1 MKSQRIIKALALSLA
16 SALALTI
23 VGVQSA
29 YAAQPTAL
37 DSLASLQSAHVAEGA
52 DSPTRVWPSST
63 TMVPGQSLPF
73 YAAVGSYVFEV
84 GMAHWT
90 SSNESVATV
99 DRNNRVTAM
108 GVGEA
113 EITVSHMD
121 HEIPSATA
129 HVHVRSVSEE
139 VGIELSETSVSLA
152 AGRSALVNAL
162 LAPSLQGSSVTWSVE
177 PSSLGELVTVD
188 NAPAVTL
195 HAANVGGTGKLT
207 ARVATGA
214 GQTKEVSI
222 PVVVNQTSAA
232 DFVVDEK
239 GVLTAY
245 NGEAVDF
252 AIPDGVTEI
261 APSVFAG
268 MEVENVWVPASVRTI
283 GEMAFLK
290 SGLKTIAFQD
300 DEASPSQLTTLGPRA
315 FGYTN
320 LERIELPRSV
330 VMLGKGLF
338 YGAPMKTVS
347 FGPNIAAGQLE
358 GASINASTLT
368 HIDIDPANVNYES
381 VDGVLYSRSPRG
393 LVFFPRDKEYAGTY
407 EVLEGTE
414 SIGVG
419 AFAGAQITSVAF
431 PSSLRTVGAA
441 AFYESRLTSV
451 SLPDGCESV
460 GESSFSYM
468 DNLQTVDLGGTR
480 SIDQYAFSFNSN
492 LTEVNFRQD
501 LNRLTEIG
509 EGAFKSPG
517 LSSVMLPD
525 SVETIGR
532 DAFATGALTSIHL
545 GRDLVSV
552 ERSAF
557 GSNPQLATVT
567 LSPGN
572 SHYFID
578 GGGLYKK
585 GEAGQSLVIVP
596 PASSVTEFVVLAG
609 TNEIGPHAFEDVAT
623 LTRVVL
629 PDGLTTIGANAFN
642 GCTHLV
648 DLVIPD
654 SVEVVDTAA
663 GSGPVSIEYG
673 SQVREFRVTGSW
685 GYMPAHVIVR
695 GGVNATF
702 DFFTHYE
709 PESGESIF
717 FGEGVASVSFHCTVP
732 RVVVLPSSV
741 THFQIVR
748 PHYARCKTDPEV
760 YLAAPEGSELWASV
774 SDAMWEGGIAR
785 ENLHPYT
792 SPAVSLSGVGVVA
805 ARDGFKVDAQAGI
818 PATVSVSVSGGVP
831 KGRQVRVV
839 QINAEGRESVLQDWS
854 DMPESDG
861 VDTASM
867 NVTVAP
873 ASVGVRLRVDARDA
887 SYRVSSAVLL
897 FGEAPEPEPTPTP
910 DPTPEPTPDPTPE
923 PTPTPDPTPEPTPT
937 PDPVPDPSPE
947 PTPQVGQWIS
957 DARGW
962 WYRNADGSYP
972 ANEARVIGG
981 STYRFG
987 ADGYMRTGWVGESGS
1002 WYYHVASGAQVT
1014 GWAQIGSSWYYLAPN
1029 TGAMVT
1035 GWLRLG
1041 ETWYY
1046 LDASGAMV
1054 TGWLRQGS
1062 SWYYLEP
1069 ATGAMATGWVQV
1081 GSTWYYLSPANG
1093 AMHTG
1098 WLSEGGHWY
1107 YLQSGSG
1114 AMATGWL
1121 RIWGTW
1127 YHFADN
1133 GQLIS

>member
-37 DSLASLQSAHVAEGA
+37 DSLASLQSAHVTEDAP
-52 DSPTRVWPSST
+52 SPTRVWPSST

-73 YAAVGSYVFEV
+73 YAAAGPYVFED
-84 GMAHWT
+84 GMAYWT
-90 SSNESVATV
+90 SSNKSVATV
-99 DRNNRVTAM
+99 DDSGRVTAVD
-108 GVGEA
+108 VGEA
-113 EITVSHMD
+113 EITVSGLD
-121 HEIPSATA
+121 DNIPSATA

-162 LAPSLQGSSVTWSVE
+162 LAPSLQVGSVTWSVE

-188 NAPAVTL
+188 NGPAVTL
-195 HAANVGGTGKLT
+195 HAANGGGTGKLT

-222 PVVVNQTSAA
+222 PVVVNQASAA

-261 APSVFAG
+261 APSVFSG

-283 GEMAFLK
+283 GEKAFFA
-290 SGLKTIAFQD
+290 SGLKAIAFQD
-300 DEASPSQLTTLGPRA
+300 DEASPSQLTTLGSSA
-315 FGYTN
+315 FGYTK

-330 VMLGKGLF
+330 VLLGQGLF
-338 YGAPMKTVS
+338 DGVSMKTVS

-358 GASINASTLT
+358 GASINAWTLT
-368 HIDIDPANVNYES
+368 HIDVDPANVNYES
-381 VDGVLYSRSPRG
+381 VDDVLYSRNPRRLVLFPRG
-393 LVFFPRDKEYAGTY
+393 KEYVGTY

-414 SIGVG
+414 SIGAW
-419 AFAGAQITSVAF
+419 AFRGAQITSVAF
-431 PSSLRTVGAA
+431 PSSLRTVGSR
-441 AFYESRLTSV
+441 AFEQSGLTSV

-460 GESSFSYM
+460 GESSFAYM

-480 SIDQYAFSFNSN
+480 SIDKNAFTFNRN

-509 EGAFKSPG
+509 EGAFEAVG

-532 DAFATGALTSIHL
+532 DAFAYNRTLASIHL
-545 GRDLVSV
+545 GAALVSV

-557 GSNPQLATVT
+557 EWDPQLASVT
-567 LSPGN
+567 LSPGS

-596 PASSVTEFVVLAG
+596 PASSVTEFVVPAG
-609 TNEIGPHAFEDVAT
+609 TNEIGPQAFEDVAT

-629 PDGLTTIGANAFN
+629 PDGLTTIGANAFK
-642 GCTHLV
+642 GCAHLV

-673 SQVREFRVTGSW
+673 SQVREFRLAGSW
-685 GYMPAHVIVR
+685 ANMPAHVIVR
-695 GGVNATF
+695 GGVNASF
-702 DFFTHYE
+702 DFDSNSN
-709 PESGESIF
+709 PEYGESIF
-717 FGEGVASVSFHCTVP
+717 FGEGVASVSFRGSVP

-748 PHYARCKTDPEV
+748 PLYFRWETDTEV

-774 SDAMWEGGIAR
+774 SDAMQKGGIAR

-805 ARDGFKVDAQAGI
+805 VRDGFKVDAQAGI

-897 FGEAPEPEPTPTP
+897 FGEAHEPDPTPEPTPDPTP

-923 PTPTPDPTPEPTPT
+923 PTPEPT

-987 ADGYMRTGWVGESGS
+987 ADGYMRTGWVVESGS
-1002 WYYHVASGAQVT
+1002 WYYHIASGAQAT

-1029 TGAMVT
+1029 TGAMAT

-1054 TGWLRQGS
+1054 TGWLSQGS
-1062 SWYYLEP
+1062 SWYYLVSGS
-1069 ATGAMATGWVQV
+1069 GAMATGWAHIG
-1081 GSTWYYLSPANG
+1081 GSWYYLSPATG
-1093 AMHTG
+1093 AMHSG
-1098 WLSEGGHWY
+1098 WLQEGGHWY

-1121 RIWGTW
+1121 KIWGTW

>member
-52 DSPTRVWPSST
+52 DRPTRVWPSST

-73 YAAVGSYVFEV
+73 YAATGAHVFEYSE
-84 GMAHWT
+84 ASWT
-90 SSNESVATV
+90 SSDHSVADV
-99 DRNNRVTAM
+99 DRNGRVTAV

-113 EITVSHMD
+113 EITVSHMYD
-121 HEIPSATA
+121 KMIPSATA

-162 LAPSLQGSSVTWSVE
+162 LAPSLQEGSVTWSVE

-195 HAANVGGTGKLT
+195 RAANVGGTGKLT

-222 PVVVNQTSAA
+222 PVVVNQASAA

-261 APSVFAG
+261 APSVFSG

-283 GEMAFLK
+283 GEKAFFK

-300 DEASPSQLTTLGPRA
+300 DEASPSQLTTLGPSA

-338 YGAPMKTVS
+338 YDTPMKTVS

-358 GASINASTLT
+358 GASINRLTLT
-368 HIDIDPANVNYES
+368 HIDVDPANVNYES
-381 VDGVLYSRSPRG
+381 VDDVLYSRSPRS
-393 LVFFPRDKEYAGTY
+393 LVLFPRGKEYVGTY

-419 AFAGAQITSVAF
+419 AFLNAQITSVAF

-460 GESSFSYM
+460 GESSFAYM

-480 SIDQYAFSFNSN
+480 SIDQYAFQFSSN
-492 LTEVNFRQD
+492 LTEVNFHQD

-509 EGAFKSPG
+509 ERAFQGTG
-517 LSSVMLPD
+517 LSSVTVPD
-525 SVETIGR
+525 SVETIGGY
-532 DAFATGALTSIHL
+532 AFMTGALTSIHL
-545 GRDLVSV
+545 GAALVSV
-552 ERSAF
+552 EHSAF
-557 GSNPQLATVT
+557 EGNPQLATVT

-578 GGGLYKK
+578 GGGLFKK

-596 PASSVTEFVVLAG
+596 PASSVTEFVVPAG

-629 PDGLTTIGANAFN
+629 PDGLTTIGSNAFN

-654 SVEVVDTAA
+654 SVEVVDATA

-709 PESGESIF
+709 SESGESIF

-897 FGEAPEPEPTPTP
+897 FGEAPEPDPTP
-910 DPTPEPTPDPTPE
+910 DPTPEPTPEPTPDPTPE
-923 PTPTPDPTPEPTPT
+923 PTPDPT

-947 PTPQVGQWIS
+947 PTPQVGQWVS
-957 DARGW
+957 DAHGW
-962 WYRNADGSYP
+962 WYRNADGTYP

-987 ADGYMRTGWVGESGS
+987 ADGYMRTGWVVESGS
-1002 WYYHVASGAQVT
+1002 WYYHIASGAQAT

-1041 ETWYY
+1041 ETWYH

-1054 TGWLRQGS
+1054 TGWLSQGS
-1062 SWYYLEP
+1062 SWYYLVSGS
-1069 ATGAMATGWVQV
+1069 GAMATGWAHIG
-1081 GSTWYYLSPANG
+1081 GSWYYLSPATG

-1098 WLSEGGHWY
+1098 WLQEGGHWY

-1121 RIWGTW
+1121 KIWGTW

>member
-29 YAAQPTAL
+29 YAAQITAL
-37 DSLASLQSAHVAEGA
+37 NSLDSLQSAHVTEGA
-52 DSPTRVWPSST
+52 DRPTRVWPSSA
-63 TMVPGQSLPF
+63 TMAPGQSLPF
-73 YAAVGSYVFEV
+73 YAAVGPYVFEDGAAV
-84 GMAHWT
+84 WK
-90 SSNESVATV
+90 SSNKSVATV
-99 DRNNRVTAM
+99 DDAGRVTAV

-113 EITVSHMD
+113 EITVSHLD
-121 HEIPSATA
+121 DAIASATA

-162 LAPSLQGSSVTWSVE
+162 VAPSLQEDSVTWSVE

-188 NAPAVTL
+188 NGPAVTL

-222 PVVVNQTSAA
+222 PVVVNQASAA

-261 APSVFAG
+261 APSVFSRT
-268 MEVENVWVPASVRTI
+268 EVENVWVPASVRTI
-283 GEMAFLK
+283 GEKAFFA

-300 DEASPSQLTTLGPRA
+300 DEASPSQLTTLGPSA
-315 FGYTN
+315 FGYTK

-330 VMLGKGLF
+330 VLLGQELF
-338 YGAPMKTVS
+338 DGTPMKTAS

-358 GASINASTLT
+358 GASIDAMTLT
-368 HIDIDPANVNYES
+368 HIDVDPANVNYES
-381 VDGVLYSRSPRG
+381 VDGVLYSRNPRR
-393 LVFFPRDKEYAGTY
+393 LVLFPREKEYAGTY

-414 SIGVG
+414 SIGAG

-431 PSSLRTVGAA
+431 PSSLRTVGSH
-441 AFYESRLTSV
+441 AFYGSRLTSV

-460 GESSFSYM
+460 GESSFAYM
-468 DNLQTVDLGGTR
+468 GNLQTVDLGGTR
-480 SIDQYAFSFNSN
+480 SIDARAFTFDSN

-509 EGAFKSPG
+509 EGAFEIVG

-532 DAFATGALTSIHL
+532 DAFSRNRTLASIHL
-545 GRDLVSV
+545 GAALVSV

-557 GSNPQLATVT
+557 EWDPQLASVT
-567 LSPGN
+567 LSPGS

-585 GEAGQSLVIVP
+585 GEAGQSLVFVP
-596 PASSVTEFVVLAG
+596 PASSATEFVVSAG
-609 TNEIGPHAFEDVAT
+609 TNEIGPQAFEDVAA

-629 PDGLTTIGANAFN
+629 PDGLTTIGANAFK

-648 DLVIPD
+648 DLAIPD

-663 GSGPVSIEYG
+663 GSGLVSIEYG
-673 SQVREFRVTGSW
+673 SQVREFRLSNTW
-685 GYMPAHVIVR
+685 ANMPAHVIVR

-702 DFFTHYE
+702 DFDSNWN
-709 PESGESIF
+709 PEYGESIF
-717 FGEGVASVSFHCTVP
+717 FGEGVASVSFRGTVP

-748 PHYARCKTDPEV
+748 PHYFQWETDTEV

-774 SDAMWEGGIAR
+774 SDAMQEGGIAR

-805 ARDGFKVDAQAGI
+805 VHDGFKVDAQAGI

-861 VDTASM
+861 MDTASM

-897 FGEAPEPEPTPTP
+897 FGETHEPDPTPAPTP
-910 DPTPEPTPDPTPE
+910 DPTPAPE
-923 PTPTPDPTPEPTPT
+923 PTPL
-937 PDPVPDPSPE
+937 S
-947 PTPQVGQWIS
+947 GQWVS
-957 DARGW
+957 DSVGW
-962 WYRNADGSYP
+962 WYRYADGSYP
-972 ANEARVIGG
+972 AGQTVRIGD
-981 STYRFG
+981 SMYRFD
-987 ADGYMRTGWVGESGS
+987 ARGYMRTGWVSESGA
-1002 WYYHVASGAQVT
+1002 WFYHDASGAQVS
-1014 GWAQIGSSWYYLAPN
+1014 GWVQDGGSWYYLMPGS
-1029 TGAMVT
+1029 GAMAIGWVKDGESWYFMRPSGMMMT
-1035 GWLRLG
+1035 GWVNDG
-1041 ETWYY
+1041 SAWYY
-1046 LDASGAMV
+1046 LSPGSGAMV
-1054 TGWLRQGS
+1054 K
-1062 SWYYLEP
+1062 
-1069 ATGAMATGWVQV
+1069 GWVQV
-1081 GSTWYYLSPANG
+1081 GSSWYYMNPDTGAMMVGWVKDGSAWYYLRP
-1093 AMHTG
+1093 
-1098 WLSEGGHWY
+1098 
-1107 YLQSGSG
+1107 GSG

-1121 RIWGTW
+1121 MDGGSWYYLSTDSGAMYTGGHWIGWKW
-1127 YHFADN
+1127 YHFADS
-1133 GQLIS
+1133 GRLIG

>member
-52 DSPTRVWPSST
+52 DRPTGVWPSST

-73 YAAVGSYVFEV
+73 YAVVGSYVFED
-84 GMAHWT
+84 GMAYWT
-90 SSNESVATV
+90 SSNASVATV
-99 DRNNRVTAM
+99 DHSGRVTAV

-121 HEIPSATA
+121 AMIPSATA

-162 LAPSLQGSSVTWSVE
+162 LAPSLQGGSVTWSVE

-283 GEMAFLK
+283 GEMAFFK

-300 DEASPSQLTTLGPRA
+300 DEASPSQLTTLGPSA

-330 VMLGKGLF
+330 VLLGQGLF
-338 YGAPMKTVS
+338 DGAPMKTVS

-358 GASINASTLT
+358 GASINLLTLT
-368 HIDIDPANVNYES
+368 HIDVDPANVNYES
-381 VDGVLYSRSPRG
+381 VDGVLYSRYPRS
-393 LVFFPRDKEYAGTY
+393 LLLFPRDKEYVGTY

-419 AFAGAQITSVAF
+419 AFSNAQITSVAF
-431 PSSLRTVGAA
+431 PSSLRTVGVA
-441 AFYESRLTSV
+441 AFYGSRLTSV

-460 GESSFSYM
+460 GESSFAYM

-480 SIDQYAFSFNSN
+480 SIDRFAFQFSSN
-492 LTEVNFRQD
+492 LTEVNFHQD

-509 EGAFKSPG
+509 ERAFYGTG
-517 LSSVMLPD
+517 LSSVTVPD
-525 SVETIGR
+525 SVETIGGN
-532 DAFATGALTSIHL
+532 AFMTGALTSIHL
-545 GRDLVSV
+545 GAALVSV
-552 ERSAF
+552 EHSAF
-557 GSNPQLATVT
+557 EGNPQLATVT

-578 GGGLYKK
+578 GGGLFKK

-596 PASSVTEFVVLAG
+596 PASSVTEFVVPAG
-609 TNEIGPHAFEDVAT
+609 TNEIGPHAFEDVAA

-629 PDGLTTIGANAFN
+629 PDGLTTIGANAFK

-648 DLVIPD
+648 DLAIPD

-663 GSGPVSIEYG
+663 GSGLVSIEYG
-673 SQVREFRVTGSW
+673 SQVREFRLSNTW
-685 GYMPAHVIVR
+685 ANMPAHVIVR

-702 DFFTHYE
+702 DFDSDSKGN
-709 PESGESIF
+709 PEYGESIF
-717 FGEGVASVSFHCTVP
+717 FGEGVASVSFRGTVP

-748 PHYARCKTDPEV
+748 PHYFQWETDTEV

-774 SDAMWEGGIAR
+774 SDAMQEGGIAR

-805 ARDGFKVDAQAGI
+805 VHDGFKVDAQAGI

-861 VDTASM
+861 MDTASM

-897 FGEAPEPEPTPTP
+897 FGETHEPDPTPAPTP
-910 DPTPEPTPDPTPE
+910 DPTPAPE
-923 PTPTPDPTPEPTPT
+923 PTPL
-937 PDPVPDPSPE
+937 S
-947 PTPQVGQWIS
+947 GQWVS
-957 DARGW
+957 DSVGW
-962 WYRNADGSYP
+962 WYRYADGSYP
-972 ANEARVIGG
+972 AGQTVRIGD
-981 STYRFG
+981 SMYRFD
-987 ADGYMRTGWVGESGS
+987 ARGYMRTGWVSESGA
-1002 WYYHVASGAQVT
+1002 WFYHDASGAQVS
-1014 GWAQIGSSWYYLAPN
+1014 GWVQDGGSWYYLMPGS
-1029 TGAMVT
+1029 GAMAIGWVKDGESWYFMRPSGMMMT
-1035 GWLRLG
+1035 GWVNDG
-1041 ETWYY
+1041 SAWYY
-1046 LDASGAMV
+1046 LSPGSGAMV
-1054 TGWLRQGS
+1054 K
-1062 SWYYLEP
+1062 
-1069 ATGAMATGWVQV
+1069 GWVQV
-1081 GSTWYYLSPANG
+1081 GSSWYYMNPDTGAMMVGWVKDGSAWYYLRP
-1093 AMHTG
+1093 
-1098 WLSEGGHWY
+1098 
-1107 YLQSGSG
+1107 GSG

-1121 RIWGTW
+1121 MDGGSW
-1127 YHFADN
+1127 YYLSTDSGAMYTGGHWIGWKWYYFNESGQWN
-1133 GQLIS
+1133 G